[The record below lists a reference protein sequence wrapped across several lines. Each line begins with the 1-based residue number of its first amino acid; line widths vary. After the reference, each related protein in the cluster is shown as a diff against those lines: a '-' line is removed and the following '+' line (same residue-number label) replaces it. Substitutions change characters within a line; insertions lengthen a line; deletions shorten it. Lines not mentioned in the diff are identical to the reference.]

1 MDNFTSPATLP
12 GTGVHEPSVTAGDCV
27 CLVCKCVQTQNLFGG
42 ILEMY
47 HVTMYLCMG
56 EAHVYDSIFKPN
68 NLPLRTDGE
77 LILLLKRD
85 LQSSI

>member
-27 CLVCKCVQTQNLFGG
+27 YLVCKCVQTQNLFGG

-47 HVTMYLCMG
+47 HVAMSVPVHGRSTRLWLN
-56 EAHVYDSIFKPN
+56 I
-68 NLPLRTDGE
+68 
-77 LILLLKRD
+77 
-85 LQSSI
+85 